1 MRWRDVKN
9 KKTDSKK
16 KSEPLPL
23 IAPTVLRLKAFI
35 VDVFMI
41 YLPILYITAYMILDG
56 KDDFLQNE
64 LAIFIDAFLFGL
76 VLVIF
81 WIKSGQS
88 PGYRAYNIQVIDTR
102 SNKKPLFFRAV
113 FRYICFLI
121 SGATFLGLFV
131 FMFRKDKK
139 HLHDILSNTSSIPKP

>member
-9 KKTDSKK
+9 KKINPKKESK
-16 KSEPLPL
+16 SLPN
-23 IAPTVLRLKAFI
+23 IAPTILRIKAFI

-41 YLPILYITAYMILDG
+41 YLPILYITTYMILDG

-64 LAIFIDAFLFGL
+64 LAIFIDTFLFGL

-81 WIKSGQS
+81 WVKSGQS
-88 PGYRAYNIQVIDTR
+88 PGYRAYSIQVIDTR
-102 SNKKPLFFRAV
+102 TNEKPLFFRAV
-113 FRYICFLI
+113 FRYMCFLV

-131 FMFRKDKK
+131 FLFRKDKK
-139 HLHDILSNTSSIPKP
+139 HLHDIFSQTTSIPKP